1 MNGNFMP
8 VYSGFHMT
16 LSLYQGK
23 SKLVLLSLILCSK
36 LGIRK
41 SLKKKVLGSSKLD
54 LAGIFVTWQ
63 CNFFSAMLCCT
74 TSSDCHLKSAEIL
87 KSNNHDIVL
96 SNGVIYYLHFKSLNL
111 PFKMLP
117 N

>member
-1 MNGNFMP
+1 MNGNLMP

-16 LSLYQGK
+16 LCLNQGK
-23 SKLVLLSLILCSK
+23 SKLVLFSLILCSK

-41 SLKKKVLGSSKLD
+41 SLKKKVLCSNKLD
-54 LAGIFVTWQ
+54 LVGNFVSRQ
-63 CNFFSAMLCCT
+63 CNLFSAMLGCT
-74 TSSDCHLKSAEIL
+74 ASSDCHLKSAKIL

-96 SNGVIYYLHFKSLNL
+96 SNGIIYYLHFKSLNL
-111 PFKMLP
+111 PLRMLP